1 MFRRIFMIRPPWRS
15 AETRQSAEKGEAK
28 SCARTKDIAKK
39 TMNATDPNFTL
50 HVIRLLNAWKGAQ
63 SVCLFIIQCSYE

>member
-39 TMNATDPNFTL
+39 NNECNRPKL
-50 HVIRLLNAWKGAQ
+50 HPACHSSIKRMEGGAVSLLVHN
-63 SVCLFIIQCSYE
+63 SV